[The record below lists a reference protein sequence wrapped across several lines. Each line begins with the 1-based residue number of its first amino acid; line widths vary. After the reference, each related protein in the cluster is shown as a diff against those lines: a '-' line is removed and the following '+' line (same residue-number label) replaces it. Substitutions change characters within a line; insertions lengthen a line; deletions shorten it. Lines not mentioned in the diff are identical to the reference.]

1 MEATARLLF
10 VCAISELV
18 MLLRNRG
25 DTWHDTP
32 PPNQTRNIRDTV
44 ILIRSSVFLR
54 FYSEHDTS
62 FWSAALTETMYLL
75 LGAKA
80 TQLMPYLWP
89 GNSATQLRSW
99 MSQTRTEG
107 RWPHSPVTRY
117 RPSSDLTQQI
127 FLNIN
132 KHEPMTSP
140 FRMKSSV
147 STNSHQ
153 NPPIVMSREASP
165 VVNVSVVDMWSRPH
179 ASIPRHWAILGRIIH
194 LPSARAGARTGPG
207 RWSSNGPHLLLGVPG
222 LQQLQ
227 TPPAPSS
234 QPGTILPNGYW
245 INLGQRW
252 GLHRTV
258 WATF

>member
-10 VCAISELV
+10 VCAISDLV

-25 DTWHDTP
+25 DTWHDTG

-54 FYSEHDTS
+54 FYCEHDRS
-62 FWSAALTETMYLL
+62 FWSAAALTETMYLL

-127 FLNIN
+127 FLNTN
-132 KHEPMTSP
+132 KHDPMTSP
-140 FRMKSSV
+140 FCMKSSV
-147 STNSHQ
+147 STNSYVKRGHHQ
-153 NPPIVMSREASP
+153 LSMCQWLICDHGSMPPSRDTEP
-165 VVNVSVVDMWSRPH
+165 
-179 ASIPRHWAILGRIIH
+179 
-194 LPSARAGARTGPG
+194 
-207 RWSSNGPHLLLGVPG
+207 
-222 LQQLQ
+222 
-227 TPPAPSS
+227 
-234 QPGTILPNGYW
+234 
-245 INLGQRW
+245 
-252 GLHRTV
+252 
-258 WATF
+258 F